1 MAEDAPRAE
10 PGRKGG
16 LFQSA
21 KALLATLVAIGHN
34 RLELFSVELQE
45 EVARAASMLLWSAAA
60 LLFGMLAL
68 GLAATAILL
77 AVPVSNRV
85 VVAVVLAAVAAI
97 AALVAYA
104 TSRSRIH
111 SRPRP
116 FDATL
121 SELAKDRD
129 RLSR

>member
-1 MAEDAPRAE
+1 MPEDATRAE

-45 EVARAASMLLWSAAA
+45 EIARTASILLWAAAA

-68 GLAATAILL
+68 ALAATAILL
-77 AVPVSNRV
+77 AVPASDRV
-85 VVAVVLAAVAAI
+85 VAAIVLAAVAAI
-97 AALVAYA
+97 AALVAFA
-104 TSRSRIH
+104 TSRSRIL
-111 SRPRP
+111 SRPRA

-129 RLSR
+129 HLSR